1 MDGWAPS
8 LDIRRPQLSLTN
20 PRRFIAKVDP
30 VSVSSSLYLLFDD
43 VGERNQARVS
53 TTTTTRSLIWTVTNE
68 SNNKL
73 RFVLCALLEEKIEI
87 EEMKQ
92 LTATV
97 LLCGT
102 VVAPSADADSKVDVG
117 RLLGSWPC
125 LMKLL
130 RMRRARGW

>member
-1 MDGWAPS
+1 MDGWAPG
-8 LDIRRPQLSLTN
+8 LDIGWPQLSLTN

-30 VSVSSSLYLLFDD
+30 VPLSSSLYLLFDD

-53 TTTTTRSLIWTVTNE
+53 TTTTTTRSLIWTVTNE

-73 RFVLCALLEEKIEI
+73 RFVLCALLEEKTKI

-102 VVAPSADADSKVDVG
+102 VVAPSAGADSKVDVG
-117 RLLGSWPC
+117 WLLGSWPC
-125 LMKLL
+125 LTKLP
-130 RMRRARGW
+130 RTRRA